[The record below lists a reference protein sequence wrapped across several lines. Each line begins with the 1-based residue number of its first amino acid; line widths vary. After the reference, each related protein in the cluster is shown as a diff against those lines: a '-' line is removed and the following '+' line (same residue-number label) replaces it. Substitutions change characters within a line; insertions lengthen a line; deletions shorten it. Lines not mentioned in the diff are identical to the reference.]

1 MKQAMAKHL
10 ALFASL
16 GRFGLSEHILPV
28 FSHSL
33 AKSWIGPV
41 WGYPADGL
49 NLVESTIRP

>member
-33 AKSWIGPV
+33 AKSSIGPV

-49 NLVESTIRP
+49 RVESRIRP

>member
-28 FSHSL
+28 FSRFTRQKFDWPSVGV
-33 AKSWIGPV
+33 SSGR
-41 WGYPADGL
+41 
-49 NLVESTIRP
+49 SQ